1 MYSGSLKR
9 EYQLSEKV
17 PVIFHDLRGY
27 DSHLTFDELNIIDV
41 RIDIIPNKLE
51 KYMAFFQTKT

>member
-41 RIDIIPNKLE
+41 KIDIIPNKLE

>member
-17 PVIFHDLRGY
+17 PIIFHDLRGY
-27 DSHLTFDELNIIDV
+27 DSHLTFDELNIINV
-41 RIDIIPNKLE
+41 KIDIIPNKLE